1 MNDTIKYL
9 LGIVIVVGLAMGGYQ
24 LWEYW
29 GKFSNVNGS
38 SSASTS
44 ASSSAAVQDDSTS
57 LPGMSPKLEPLLA
70 ASRNRGAAGLHDFLL
85 TYGKTISDPRLAS
98 IELDYVVLVAKDD
111 PTEAR
116 RVFAKVKSR
125 TSPTS
130 PVYPRVQLLQKT
142 YE

>member
-1 MNDTIKYL
+1 MNGAIKFL
-9 LGIVIVVGLAMGGYQ
+9 LGVVIIIGLGMGAYQ

-29 GKFSNVNGS
+29 GKFQQPDS
-38 SSASTS
+38 SSHATAST
-44 ASSSAAVQDDSTS
+44 APEVADTS
-57 LPGMSPKLEPLLA
+57 LPGMSPKLEPILA
-70 ASRNRGAAGLHDFLL
+70 SSRNRGAAGLHDFLL

-111 PTEAR
+111 TTEAR

-130 PVYPRVQLLQKT
+130 PVYPRVQMLQKT
-142 YE
+142 YD

>member
-1 MNDTIKYL
+1 MNDSIKYL

-38 SSASTS
+38 SS
-44 ASSSAAVQDDSTS
+44 SSSAPASTAAAPDDSTS
-57 LPGMSPKLEPLLA
+57 LPGMSPKLEPMLA
-70 ASRNRGAAGLHDFLL
+70 NARNRGAQGLHDFLL

-98 IELDYVVLVAKDD
+98 IQLDYVVLVAKND

-116 RVFAKVKSR
+116 KVFSQIKTR

-130 PVYPRVQLLQKT
+130 PVYPRVQLLEKT